1 MSALASVRQPPAAYL
16 SLTPPGGH
24 SSSAKPCPYSST
36 KTAFRRLRQPATAQ
50 PQISSPPEQR
60 TTHHVDSLRL
70 HKIAN
75 VLGAPPK
82 SAHPGTKK
90 ALAEI
95 WNSEDKDHVRAA
107 VTAFAAAYGAKFPKA
122 VAKVTGDEDEL
133 LAFYDYPPPST
144 GFTCA

>member
-60 TTHHVDSLRL
+60 TTHHVDSSRL

-75 VLGAPPK
+75 VLGAPPT
-82 SAHPGTKK
+82 SAHPGAKK

-95 WNSEDKDHVRAA
+95 WNAEDKDQPGQR
-107 VTAFAAAYGAKFPKA
+107 
-122 VAKVTGDEDEL
+122 
-133 LAFYDYPPPST
+133 
-144 GFTCA
+144 